1 MNSKAMGFV
10 PTDVV
15 FEAGEAVDEA
25 RELREDFHEGQSKR
39 NSSVDKTLWQL
50 PEEA

>member
-1 MNSKAMGFV
+1 MGFV

-15 FEAGEAVDEA
+15 FEAGEAGEAVDEA

-39 NSSVDKTLWQL
+39 NSAVDKTLWQL